1 MYPPYFFFQKDKCHK
16 CHTTR
21 WFPYDRYDMGQ
32 ASDSKLHTLFFP
44 MKFINQSRMENKTM
58 KDKENKRQDSEEN
71 QEFEFGGSGGFSIFN
86 DSYPLFMA
94 YDLTRNLPEE
104 PLPEEEE
111 TEKPSISEDS
121 PEDLQANERL
131 KILKQFKSY
140 STKIKPPM
148 E

>member
-1 MYPPYFFFQKDKCHK
+1 
-16 CHTTR
+16 
-21 WFPYDRYDMGQ
+21 
-32 ASDSKLHTLFFP
+32 
-44 MKFINQSRMENKTM
+44 M
-58 KDKENKRQDSEEN
+58 KDKENKRQEREEN

-104 PLPEEEE
+104 PIPDEEKK
-111 TEKPSISEDS
+111 EKPSISEDDS
-121 PEDLQANERL
+121 EDLEANKRA
-131 KILKQFKSY
+131 KIIEQFKSY